1 VSATAAAMPART
13 ATPRRFPVR
22 PFVIAAVSLLAAL
35 VLAFI
40 GSNAWA
46 SWQQRDLSR
55 RFEAAMASWAN
66 LDALGRSDVTAEAGA
81 PIARIGIPSIGL
93 DAIVVEGATPAA
105 MRRAPGHVPGSAI
118 PGEAGVALITGN
130 RFGFGGFFLRLD
142 RVAVD
147 DRIVVE
153 SPFGETV
160 YTVTEVDTIPV
171 TQLALDADSAQRV
184 LVLFGSSR
192 VLGGSDRLVVK
203 AVAGGA

>member
-1 VSATAAAMPART
+1 VSAAAAAMPART
-13 ATPRRFPVR
+13 AAPRRFPVR

-55 RFEAAMASWAN
+55 RFEAAMTSWAN
-66 LDALGRSDVTAEAGA
+66 LDPVGRSEVTVKAGA
-81 PIARIGIPSIGL
+81 PLARIGIPSIGL

-118 PGEAGVALITGN
+118 PGEAGVALITSN

-142 RVAVD
+142 RIAVD

-160 YTVTEVDTIPV
+160 YTVTEVDTVPV
-171 TQLALDADSAQRV
+171 TQLPRDADSAQRV

-192 VLGGSDRLVVK
+192 VVGGSDRLVVK